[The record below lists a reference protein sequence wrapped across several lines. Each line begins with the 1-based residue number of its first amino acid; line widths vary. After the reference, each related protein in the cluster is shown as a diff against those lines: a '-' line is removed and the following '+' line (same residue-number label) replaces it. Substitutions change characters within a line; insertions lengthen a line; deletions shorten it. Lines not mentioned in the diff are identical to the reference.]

1 MRKKFFSYVAGS
13 AACAALILLSG
24 CQQTTNQLSDIT
36 RYVEEKIA
44 EGKGTEVKSK
54 EQETD
59 TEQAAVCGE
68 TEKQAEPSVEKQ
80 SVDCYVY
87 QTLPEEVRTVYDEVY
102 DAILYEKEDV
112 ALSTLDN
119 EVLHQAYV
127 SVMADHGGLFWV
139 SGYTYTQ
146 YTRGEKLVDLHFT
159 PKFTMTDAERMDM
172 QAQIDE
178 TVSQILAGIDAQ
190 APDYDKAKYVFDYLA
205 SNVAYSTGAPDNQN
219 IISVFVNGE
228 TVCQGYAAATQ
239 YLLEK
244 LDIPCAVVA
253 GTADGQSHA
262 WNLAKLDGE
271 YYYIDTTWGNATYS
285 GDGMGLDSFI
295 NYNYF
300 GVTTA
305 EISKTHQADGTLLL
319 PECTATADNYYVREG
334 KYITE
339 WEPEVIGQIYGAAY
353 RNGAV
358 TEEIRFSDTSLYDQ
372 AKAYLIDEQHIRD
385 YCEGITGLSY
395 IEDRDQNVL
404 ILKFL

>member
-44 EGKGTEVKSK
+44 EGKGTEVKST

-59 TEQAAVCGE
+59 TEQAAVSGE
-68 TEKQAEPSVEKQ
+68 TEKQEEPSVEKQ
-80 SVDCYVY
+80 SVDCYAY

-172 QAQIDE
+172 
-178 TVSQILAGIDAQ
+178 
-190 APDYDKAKYVFDYLA
+190 
-205 SNVAYSTGAPDNQN
+205 
-219 IISVFVNGE
+219 
-228 TVCQGYAAATQ
+228 
-239 YLLEK
+239 
-244 LDIPCAVVA
+244 
-253 GTADGQSHA
+253 
-262 WNLAKLDGE
+262 
-271 YYYIDTTWGNATYS
+271 
-285 GDGMGLDSFI
+285 
-295 NYNYF
+295 
-300 GVTTA
+300 
-305 EISKTHQADGTLLL
+305 
-319 PECTATADNYYVREG
+319 
-334 KYITE
+334 
-339 WEPEVIGQIYGAAY
+339 
-353 RNGAV
+353 
-358 TEEIRFSDTSLYDQ
+358 
-372 AKAYLIDEQHIRD
+372 
-385 YCEGITGLSY
+385 
-395 IEDRDQNVL
+395 
-404 ILKFL
+404 